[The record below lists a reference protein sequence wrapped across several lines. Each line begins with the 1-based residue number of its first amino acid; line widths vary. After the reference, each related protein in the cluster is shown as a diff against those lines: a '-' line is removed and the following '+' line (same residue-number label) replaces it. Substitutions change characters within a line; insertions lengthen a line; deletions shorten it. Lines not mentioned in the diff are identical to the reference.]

1 MTPIALYYMTA
12 GATVFLSAL
21 GCGIGLGI
29 AGLSATSSMTRQPA
43 AIGPSFRALI
53 IGLAFIESSAI
64 IALVSTIISLMSA
77 QHDMTWHQAVASI
90 GGMLAVGIA
99 AMVIGIAS
107 SFVVKATAASIARQP
122 LLAQKL
128 ITYMLIAQSVI
139 EAPVIFAFII
149 NLLIHT
155 RITPTI
161 GFEQSLQLLAAG
173 LVIAVGCIGP
183 SIGQALC
190 SFSAASAMGT
200 NITSYGR
207 LFPFSLLNQAIIE
220 TPMIFCLLT
229 ALIILFKPNHSFF
242 NAIQTLVA
250 TCSMG
255 LGALGSAIGLGFVAR
270 RSTTQIALE
279 PSAYPSIMRATLLS
293 AALIESTA
301 IYALIAALLLLNR

>member
-1 MTPIALYYMTA
+1 MTPLFLYYMTA

-29 AGLSATSSMTRQPA
+29 AGLSITTSMMRQPA
-43 AIGPSFRALI
+43 AMGPSFRALI

-64 IALVSTIISLMSA
+64 IALVSTIISILSA
-77 QHDMTWHQAVASI
+77 QPDMSWHQVIASI

-139 EAPVIFAFII
+139 EAPVIFAFIV
-149 NLLIHT
+149 NLLINT
-155 RITPTI
+155 LVSPAT
-161 GFEQSLQLLAAG
+161 GFEQSIQLLAAG
-173 LVIAVGCIGP
+173 LVMALGCIGP

-190 SFSAASAMGT
+190 SFSASSAMGT
-200 NITSYGR
+200 NIASYSR
-207 LFPFSLLNQAIIE
+207 LLPFSLLNQAIIE

-229 ALIILFKPNHSFF
+229 ALIIMFKPVHTQLD
-242 NAIQTLVA
+242 ALRTIA
-250 TCSMG
+250 AMCSMG

-270 RSTTQIALE
+270 RSTAQIALE

-293 AALIESTA
+293 AAFIESSA
-301 IYALIAALLLLNR
+301 IYALIVALLLLNR